1 MAESAHLMWACWC
14 RHTSASPS
22 PQMRP
27 PLAQSLLSAPLLSP
41 LHITPHP
48 SVQAP
53 AIASLSHKVVGGI
66 FRLSPMLHHDS

>member
-27 PLAQSLLSAPLLSP
+27 PLAQSLLSAPLLSL
-41 LHITPHP
+41 LHITLRP
-48 SVQAP
+48 SVHAP
-53 AIASLSHKVVGGI
+53 AVASLSHKFVRGI
-66 FRLSPMLHHDS
+66 FRLYPVLHTDS